1 MQFMQWENGQI
12 FFIKCQIV
20 NSNVV
25 NFTLL
30 PTKIEFARKMI
41 KSNEGM
47 FCMKSLVVLA
57 IKLWFN
63 RDFPSKNCLKRSRGK
78 TYFTSCSNKTV
89 AFLHRLLQN
98 SFSSIFLKL
107 TKSTMIFGFRFSL
120 IKNISILWVA
130 YIFWYL
136 GFSPIKK

>member
-63 RDFPSKNCLKRSRGK
+63 RDFPSKIVWRGAEVK
-78 TYFTSCSNKTV
+78 LTSHPAQIKQRFCTDYYKTV
-89 AFLHRLLQN
+89 SPQF
-98 SFSSIFLKL
+98 FLKL

>member
-1 MQFMQWENGQI
+1 MIIVWQGVVKKILNKKDQESPNFRLPYYNTAWKSSVLEKKYWCTFSKNWLTADAIYAMGKWPD

-63 RDFPSKNCLKRSRGK
+63 RDFPSKIVWRGAE
-78 TYFTSCSNKTV
+78 V
-89 AFLHRLLQN
+89 
-98 SFSSIFLKL
+98 KL
-107 TKSTMIFGFRFSL
+107 TSHPAQ
-120 IKNISILWVA
+120 IKQ
-130 YIFWYL
+130 
-136 GFSPIKK
+136 